1 MSKIADYSVLMS
13 VYRKEKPENLITSVD
28 SVMAQTIVPNDFVIV
43 IDGPLGDDLYKAL
56 DLLKDKYHCINTI
69 RLETNQ
75 GLGQSLTIGIKET
88 KNDIVMRM
96 DSDDICMPYRAE
108 MQLPLMDKYDLVGG
122 IISEFSGDE
131 KNIIGYRVVP
141 ETYKKIW
148 NFAKYRC
155 PFNHPSVMYRKSV
168 VLAAGNYQV
177 LPYREDYYLWLRM
190 LLITNKVYNIQ
201 EVLVNMRS
209 GIEMR
214 KRRSGQKEHRLSL
227 KKLRKFMFDNKIIN
241 WFEYIFVSAVQNLLL
256 SLPVKLKEP
265 FYRKFLRKKSIKS

>member
-1 MSKIADYSVLMS
+1 MSKISDYSVLMS
-13 VYRKEKPENLITSVD
+13 VYCKEKPENLITSVD
-28 SVMAQTIVPNDFVIV
+28 SVMSQTIVPNDFVIV

-56 DLLKDKYHCINTI
+56 DLLKDKYNCINTI
-69 RLETNQ
+69 QLETNQ
-75 GLGQSLTIGIKET
+75 GLGQSLSIGIKET